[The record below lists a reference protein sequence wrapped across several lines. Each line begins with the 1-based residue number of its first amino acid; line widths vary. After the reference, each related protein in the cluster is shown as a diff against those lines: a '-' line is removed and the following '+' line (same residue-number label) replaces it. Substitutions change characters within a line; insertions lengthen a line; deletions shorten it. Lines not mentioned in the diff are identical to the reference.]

1 MRGKRSLA
9 QYTYYTL
16 SALRVRV
23 PQRVKST
30 LTTLQISQF
39 LVGIAFASMHLFFHY
54 SVPVSTPY
62 TWTKTVSSVI
72 SAASAAATSAAS
84 EMASQA
90 SAVAEAPGLG
100 LFLQKMLYRALGE
113 EGLARRVG
121 QQFNAKTPTVPQP
134 HINVTEA
141 IERETKWRT
150 QYMFI
155 PCIDTEGQAF
165 AIWLNVFYLAPL
177 TLLFVQFFIR
187 SYFSGPRSSSK
198 PSKKANGASKVSG
211 EAARDISR
219 HQEKPKATENGT
231 GYASEGKSS
240 QRSGSNTPSRGGDRR
255 RVSASIEQMVNNF
268 ENTEAEAAERASKAH
283 GGEYHA
289 SSSRPSPV
297 QESKS
302 TMHRSL
308 FLETRDYVRSVD
320 SPQGAPVCRTKSSGA
335 EHQDRLRYI
344 EADGTQEEVE
354 ELERRAEASVRQAR
368 EAAGGQGARPVED
381 MLQEVDM
388 SVGGSWSEIR
398 PTEARGVAEDVGVS
412 NDHEEGHQ
420 DGSNE
425 PSSNGSNPR
434 PHAPLLNE
442 ESPDDT
448 ILKSTPSQAMLPEVL
463 GIPPFPS
470 PPKFLPPAPYNIP
483 LPPSPEH
490 SPGRIPAASLNA
502 SSAPSHVSDARR
514 GSPVRRAT
522 QQPSRI
528 PIPKPTNRAGATSP
542 TRRLLTPATTT
553 TSTSTAEAETP
564 ALAGPPEEGARAVG
578 ALRRS

>member
-1 MRGKRSLA
+1 
-9 QYTYYTL
+9 
-16 SALRVRV
+16 V
-23 PQRVKST
+23 PQRVKSS

-39 LVGIAFASMHLFFHY
+39 IVGIAFASMHLFFHY

-121 QQFNAKTPTVPQP
+121 QQFKAKTPTVPQP

-141 IERETKWRT
+141 IQRETKWRT

-177 TLLFVQFFIR
+177 TLLFAQFFIR
-187 SYFSGPRSSSK
+187 SYLSGPRSASK
-198 PSKKANGASKVSG
+198 RPKKSDGASKVS
-211 EAARDISR
+211 ADTARDASR
-219 HQEKPKATENGT
+219 QQEKPRATENGT
-231 GYASEGKSS
+231 SHTSEGKSG
-240 QRSGSNTPSRGGDRR
+240 QRSASNTPSKGGERR
-255 RVSASIEQMVNNF
+255 RVSASIEQMVSNF
-268 ENTEAEAAERASKAH
+268 ENTEAEATDKASKAH

-289 SSSRPSPV
+289 SSRPSPV

-302 TMHRSL
+302 TTHRSL

-320 SPQGAPVCRTKSSGA
+320 SSQGAPMCRAKSSGI

-344 EADGTQEEVE
+344 EVDGTQEEVD

-368 EAAGGQGARPVED
+368 EAAGGQGARTVED
-381 MLQEVDM
+381 MLGEVDM
-388 SVGGSWSEIR
+388 SYSEIR
-398 PTEARGVAEDVGVS
+398 PTEADVVAEDAGVS
-412 NDHEEGHQ
+412 NEHEEVRQ
-420 DGSNE
+420 EESNE
-425 PSSNGSNPR
+425 PSANGSNQR
-434 PHAPLLNE
+434 PHTPLPNDYAPV
-442 ESPDDT
+442 DT
-448 ILKSTPSQAMLPEVL
+448 IQQSTPSQPHISELL

-470 PPKFLPPAPYNIP
+470 PPKFLRQSPCNIP
-483 LPPSPEH
+483 LPPSPER
-490 SPGRIPAASLNA
+490 SPSRLPAASLKA
-502 SSAPSHVSDARR
+502 PSAPSHVSDASR
-514 GSPVRRAT
+514 GSPVRRPAT
-522 QQPSRI
+522 QPPSRI
-528 PIPKPTNRAGATSP
+528 PVPKATPNRAGATSP
-542 TRRLLTPATTT
+542 IKRLLTPATTT
-553 TSTSTAEAETP
+553 TLMSTAEVETP
-564 ALAGPPEEGARAVG
+564 APVGPPKEGGAVG
-578 ALRRS
+578 TLNGS